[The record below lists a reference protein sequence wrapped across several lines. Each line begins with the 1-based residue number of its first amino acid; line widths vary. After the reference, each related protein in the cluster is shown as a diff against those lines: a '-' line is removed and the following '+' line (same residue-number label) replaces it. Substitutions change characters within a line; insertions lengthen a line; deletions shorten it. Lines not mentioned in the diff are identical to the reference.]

1 LNESARPDRITRT
14 RVLGEIVTYNWV
26 LVFHIFGVILWMGSL
41 LVISSMMALLPEEV
55 GAARERI
62 VVIARR
68 LFHVSSNIGAI
79 VAVVFGLFIILLNPA
94 IMLQGWMHAKI
105 ALVLVLLVFHV
116 RLYWRVTALESDPGS
131 ATRREFTILHGIFSL
146 LLLLILVLV
155 LVKPF

>member
-1 LNESARPDRITRT
+1 
-14 RVLGEIVTYNWV
+14 V

-41 LVISSMMALLPEEV
+41 LVISSMMALLPDEV

-79 VAVVFGLFIILLNPA
+79 VTVVFGIFMVLLDPA
-94 IMLQGWMHAKI
+94 VMLQGWMHAKI

-116 RLYWRVTALESDPGS
+116 RLYWRVIALESDPGS

-155 LVKPF
+155 MVKPF

>member
-1 LNESARPDRITRT
+1 
-14 RVLGEIVTYNWV
+14 V

-41 LVISSMMALLPEEV
+41 LVISSMMALVPDEV
-55 GAARERI
+55 GAARERM
-62 VVIARR
+62 VVIGRR

-79 VAVVFGLFIILLNPA
+79 VTVVFGIFMVLLDPRV
-94 IMLQGWMHAKI
+94 MLQGWMHAKI
-105 ALVLVLLVFHV
+105 GLVLVLLVFHV
-116 RLYWRVTALESDPGS
+116 RLYWRVIALENDPGS

>member
-1 LNESARPDRITRT
+1 
-14 RVLGEIVTYNWV
+14 V

-41 LVISSMMALLPEEV
+41 LVISSMMALVPDEV
-55 GAARERI
+55 GAARERM
-62 VVIARR
+62 VVIGRR

-79 VAVVFGLFIILLNPA
+79 VTVVFGIFMVLLDPRV
-94 IMLQGWMHAKI
+94 MLQGWMHAKI
-105 ALVLVLLVFHV
+105 GLVLLLLVFHV
-116 RLYWRVTALESDPGS
+116 RLYWRVIALENDPGS

>member
-1 LNESARPDRITRT
+1 
-14 RVLGEIVTYNWV
+14 V

-41 LVISSMMALLPEEV
+41 LVISSMMALLPDEV

-79 VAVVFGLFIILLNPA
+79 VTVVFGIFIVLLNPA

>member
-1 LNESARPDRITRT
+1 
-14 RVLGEIVTYNWV
+14 V

-41 LVISSMMALLPEEV
+41 LVISSMMALVPDEV
-55 GAARERI
+55 GAARERM
-62 VVIARR
+62 VVIGRR

-79 VAVVFGLFIILLNPA
+79 VTVVFGVFMVLLDPRV
-94 IMLQGWMHAKI
+94 MLQGWMHAKI
-105 ALVLVLLVFHV
+105 GLVLLLLVFHV
-116 RLYWRVTALESDPGS
+116 RLYWRVIALENDPGS